1 MITLTEAITYEA
13 LTNAQLLALIN
24 SNGIKPAFNYLVTD
38 ASFTD
43 GGVLVQGV
51 TTKSVSS
58 IGSGIFLNADYQGVG
73 NYSAMTPA
81 FNSFKGIWTNTPLAV
96 AIGDVVVYN
105 NRNFVNLT
113 GVWGTSPDTDL
124 VNWNILPKL
133 NGYGYIQE
141 IDEVT
146 YDVNSNLYGSRKDK
160 RGNSIQSSPTDMLTF
175 QWGRDAVYRNTMVGN
190 SKMIITNTQC
200 QVYDNFLNSKSYI
213 ADNTSVATAGLIY
226 RNNLSEESYIQSANT
241 QGDIYYNT
249 LFSES
254 YINIITQLGA
264 GRFISS
270 NTLGATSYLD
280 LDDIQGNI
288 TGNSM
293 ISGGSI
299 IFSGIMAGGQI
310 TRNSL
315 NGSSTMFLAN
325 LTNTQ
330 VNQNVINSVSL
341 TINFGNNGG
350 FTENNMSS
358 QLQINSLTATLTQ
371 CNFALSGVP
380 ITINSVSVFT
390 IAKSCRNG
398 FSNFETTLDFAT
410 QYNPGNLTLTI
421 PSNSDHIGIFKL
433 SNTAS
438 VIVQRIANCPA
449 NFVVL
454 FQPNNGQVVN
464 FKHVDISVAINN
476 ELISDAGA
484 FTNTLTGRTNG
495 SDFIEY
501 KRSGT
506 LLVRNNIAV
515 AVT

>member
-1 MITLTEAITYEA
+1 V
-13 LTNAQLLALIN
+13 N
-24 SNGIKPAFNYLVTD
+24 S
-38 ASFTD
+38 
-43 GGVLVQGV
+43 
-51 TTKSVSS
+51 
-58 IGSGIFLNADYQGVG
+58 
-73 NYSAMTPA
+73 
-81 FNSFKGIWTNTPLAV
+81 
-96 AIGDVVVYN
+96 
-105 NRNFVNLT
+105 T
-113 GVWGTSPDTDL
+113 GVWGTAPNTDL

-133 NGYGYIQE
+133 NGFGYIQE

-146 YDVNSNLYGSRKDK
+146 YDVNSNFYGSRKDK
-160 RGNSIQSSPTDMLTF
+160 RGNSMQCSPVEMQTF
-175 QWGRDAVYRNTMVGN
+175 QWGRDAVYRNTMIGN
-190 SKMIITNTQC
+190 SFMNIMNSQC
-200 QVYDNFLNSKSYI
+200 FFYDNFLTGKAYI
-213 ADNTSVATAGLIY
+213 VDNTSVNSGGNVY
-226 RNNLSEESYIQSANT
+226 RNVLTEESYISSANT

-249 LFSES
+249 LNSES

-270 NTLGATSYLD
+270 NTLGATAYLD
-280 LDDIQGNI
+280 LDDIQGNVS
-288 TGNSM
+288 GNNLP
-293 ISGGSI
+293 SGGGI
-299 IFSGIMAGGQI
+299 IFSGIMTGGQI
-310 TRNSL
+310 TRNTL
-315 NGSSTMFLAN
+315 NGGGSMFLTN
-325 LTNTQ
+325 FTNTQ

-341 TINFGNNGG
+341 NINFGNNAS
-350 FTENNMSS
+350 FSENNISS
-358 QLQINSLTATLTQ
+358 QLQINSLTQTLTQ

-484 FTNTLTGRTNG
+484 FTNTLAGRTNG